1 MRLALLIL
9 AAGLGLWAQ
18 SPNPLYEWS
27 EEEWKRWIGSTPDRR
42 VTLILLP
49 DGAPK
54 TTKAG
59 EYVLGY
65 GGQEHEDL
73 SLANPRFFQ
82 YLDWVIRR
90 LDSRGF
96 EIRILPAERG
106 STVVTRAAPD
116 RLFEWGRYL
125 GRRYMKAKRIVWL
138 RYKDG
143 SLAESER
150 GIRAIDSLHRW
161 ETFDIK
167 PQ

>member
-1 MRLALLIL
+1 MRLALFIL
-9 AAGLGLWAQ
+9 AVTMGLWAQ
-18 SPNPLYEWS
+18 GGNALYERTES
-27 EEEWKRWIGSTPDRR
+27 EWKQWIDTTPDRR
-42 VTLILLP
+42 ITLILLP

-59 EYVLGY
+59 EFVLGY

-73 SLANPRFFQ
+73 SLLNPRFFQ

-90 LDSRGF
+90 LDSKGF

-138 RYKDG
+138 HYRDG
-143 SLAESER
+143 SLAEIER
-150 GIRAIDSLHRW
+150 GIRAIDTAHRW
-161 ETFDIK
+161 DSFDVK